1 MKSYSI
7 DFIVKWHEI
16 DLHRRL
22 RPFCFMNVA
31 QELANVHAS
40 NLRFGYEELI
50 AVDQV
55 WVLSRFKAR
64 FLHYPKWQDR
74 VSARTWHKGRQGIF
88 GLRDFALYDQNGN
101 DAIVAT
107 SSWVIINTRTRR
119 IERNN
124 IFNISEEAQSM
135 ALQQDAIG
143 DRSRGT
149 GIRTVP
155 PCDVF
160 RYRFQSPCEQRQ
172 VCGMGAGQLRH
183 RVYKKLYAERIPDQL
198 HYRSPVRGRSGYSE
212 KGSPYSGVRTAGQ
225 QFGSRQ
231 HILLYRRPARGYGHI
246 PGGFHFRQRRCKI
259 IGEKQE
265 NDLPLSFRRAV
276 LSPGKP
282 GGKSGQDRA
291 PHCGKRR

>member
-143 DRSRGT
+143 E
-149 GIRTVP
+149 
-155 PCDVF
+155 PCDKLTAPGEPEFVRYHHVMYSDIDFNLHANNAKYVEWVLDSFDIEFTKSYTLKEFQINYITEARFGDEVAILKKEAPIPESVRQANSLGPDSISFYIEGRRGDTVIFQAVF
-160 RYRFQSPCEQRQ
+160 TFDKD
-172 VCGMGAGQLRH
+172 A
-183 RVYKKLYAERIPDQL
+183 
-198 HYRSPVRGRSGYSE
+198 
-212 KGSPYSGVRTAGQ
+212 
-225 QFGSRQ
+225 
-231 HILLYRRPARGYGHI
+231 AR
-246 PGGFHFRQRRCKI
+246 
-259 IGEKQE
+259 
-265 NDLPLSFRRAV
+265 
-276 LSPGKP
+276 
-282 GGKSGQDRA
+282 
-291 PHCGKRR
+291 